1 MRSTEITSVT
11 RFSVKRIGIAL
22 AMALLVVITP
32 LIASPGTA
40 EAAPEPNKPIVLPV
54 DETFLAPMST
64 NRCGFDVWVHV
75 FGTFTVKVLP
85 NGVELD
91 RIRYDHVFSGPGGSV
106 SVNHIENVKYT
117 ATTSPDGML
126 VETIT
131 ATGQLLYHDVV
142 PGHGSFN
149 NNSGRE
155 VLQITWQYDE
165 ELGEYVEVDFQVV
178 FEAGPD
184 NNFDD
189 GVFWAEFCAVLA

>member
-1 MRSTEITSVT
+1 MLRT
-11 RFSVKRIGIAL
+11 RWLMLVIAV
-22 AMALLVVITP
+22 LVGMTP
-32 LIASPGTA
+32 LIVSPGVA
-40 EAAPEPNKPIVLPV
+40 GAAPNPNKPIVFPV
-54 DETFLAPMST
+54 DDTFQAPNAT
-64 NRCGFDVWVHV
+64 INCGVDIWVHV

-85 NGVELD
+85 NGVEHW

-106 SVNHIENVKYT
+106 SVNHIENVKFS
-117 ATTSPDGML
+117 AITSPDGTL

-131 ATGQLLYHDVV
+131 ASGQLLYHDVV

-165 ELGEYVEVDFQVV
+165 ELGEYVEVDFQVL

-189 GVFWAEFCAVLA
+189 AFWAEFCALLV